1 MSEVGPGPTMPVKVE
16 GLSPSS
22 RGVDVRVKIVSKGA
36 PRETVSRTDGT
47 THRVADILVGDETG
61 CIYLTAWDENI
72 ERINEG
78 ETIEVKNGYVS
89 LFRGSM
95 RLNIGRRGSFEISEE
110 KITEP
115 NTENNLS
122 DRQFEEER
130 RFGRPF
136 RGRGGYGRG
145 GGRGY
150 GRGEGGR
157 GYGRLRRRRG
167 YGPSYS

>member
-1 MSEVGPGPTMPVKVE
+1 MSELGPEPTVAVKVE
-16 GLSPSS
+16 ELNPGS
-22 RGVDVRVKIVSKGA
+22 RGVDVRVKIVSKGE

-72 ERINEG
+72 DKISEG
-78 ETIEVKNGYVS
+78 ETIQLKNGYVS

-95 RLNIGRRGSFEISEE
+95 RLNIGRRGSFEISQE
-110 KITEP
+110 KIAEP

-136 RGRGGYGRG
+136 RRGGYGRG

-157 GYGRLRRRRG
+157 GRYGRPRRRRG